1 MSKVTSIFKF
11 NNTKNAKISILTN
24 NIEAD
29 YLSKLS
35 ATDSILYATD
45 REDAVEGV
53 YITRGQFRNTLEY
66 DLIIIGNR
74 FDESAHPIRQL
85 AQRQGIPLLIVDSMF
100 PWNFSASFSSIED
113 IPKRFHPILKQS
125 SGDLHVSCSEEIGE
139 AWSHFGSNS
148 ITVPYNN
155 SNYDEEKFVE
165 EWNNILKEFKE
176 QI

>member
-11 NNTKNAKISILTN
+11 NKTKNAKMSILTS
-24 NIEAD
+24 NIDAD

-35 ATDSILYATD
+35 ATDSILYSTD

-53 YITRGQFRNTLEY
+53 YITRGQFRNTLVY
-66 DLIIIGNR
+66 DLIIMGSR
-74 FDESAHPIRQL
+74 FDEAANQMRQV
-85 AQRQGIPLLIVDSMF
+85 AQQQDIPLLIVDSMF

-113 IPKRFHPILKQS
+113 IPKRFYPILKQS
-125 SGDLHVSCSEEIGE
+125 SGDLHIACSKEIEE

-155 SNYDEEKFVE
+155 SNYDQGKFVE